1 MREEKAIKRIAEQIN
16 KSNIKDYDPTATLLD
31 KFQKVLAKLEKKKKF
46 DTKTYYKLYPLDTI
60 PLRVYG
66 VMKAYTPEKIFNE
79 LRKEGKFDDKTYYKV

>member
-1 MREEKAIKRIAEQIN
+1 M
-16 KSNIKDYDPTATLLD
+16 
-31 KFQKVLAKLEKKKKF
+31 F

-66 VMKAYTPEKIFNE
+66 IMKAYTPEKIFNE